1 MYNAF
6 CSIVTIDTDVDVH
19 ANSQAEGE
27 EAVVVAEIAE
37 LMTKMERLY
46 EWKYRAKRQPQVVT
60 KRSTSESKRELL
72 NENVRA
78 VSL

>member
-6 CSIVTIDTDVDVH
+6 YSIATIDTDMDVH
-19 ANSQAEGE
+19 ANSQAEGK
-27 EAVVVAEIAE
+27 EAVVAEIGE

-46 EWKYRAKRQPQVVT
+46 EWKYRAKRQAQAVT